1 MAHILC
7 CSNCRHREP
16 SKRPNFTAVL
26 MVLMHLDSPSP
37 EGAELKAGRLGGPLE
52 AGEGL
57 YSDLQR
63 YYYTDMERGEGEE
76 HEEEEEEEDYSRI
89 T

>member
-1 MAHILC
+1 
-7 CSNCRHREP
+7 
-16 SKRPNFTAVL
+16 
-26 MVLMHLDSPSP
+26 MVLTHLDSPLP
-37 EGAELKAGRLGGPLE
+37 EGAEPQAGQLGGPLE

-63 YYYTDMERGEGEE
+63 YYTDTERGEGEQ
-76 HEEEEEEEDYSRI
+76 EEEEDEEDYSRI